1 MKMRSAIA
9 TVAATLS
16 LLAGCTAD
24 GPSGPGW
31 GRGPEHGPMMG
42 HGAGPGPMMGHGP
55 GPGPMGGPGGDGSRM
70 CAFYRDLTQRTSPDE
85 QRAAVEAQMQS
96 MHGGALTPEQ
106 LRARREAMERYCAD
120 APATR

>member
-42 HGAGPGPMMGHGP
+42 YGP

-70 CAFYRDLTQRTSPDE
+70 CAFYRDLTQRMSPDE

>member
-1 MKMRSAIA
+1 MKMRSAITTA
-9 TVAATLS
+9 AATLS
-16 LLAGCTAD
+16 LLAGCTVD
-24 GPSGPGW
+24 GPSGPGGPGW
-31 GRGPEHGPMMG
+31 GRGPGHGPMMG
-42 HGAGPGPMMGHGP
+42 HGA

-70 CAFYRDLTQRTSPDE
+70 CTFYRDLTQGTSPDE

-106 LRARREAMERYCAD
+106 LRARREAMERYCTD